1 MVLWVG
7 LDFGEKYLK
16 DYKERIIKN
25 LEKIPEDDLVE
36 PSIKIIG
43 PAIESSKYYIEDDY
57 CREMFAKLIAS
68 SCNTK
73 LNNYTHP
80 CFIEIIKELSTSDAK
95 FLLIFLDNN
104 TYPMVELEEYHN
116 NGIVTP
122 FLLSIID
129 FKNNDNSFEIE
140 EKLKN
145 SKILDNLLRLR
156 LIRKNSSVLELNYDY
171 NNFKNHPFYKA
182 CESTIESDSKII
194 IKKYRLELTE
204 LGKDFV
210 ACCIPKND
218 F

>member
-1 MVLWVG
+1 
-7 LDFGEKYLK
+7 
-16 DYKERIIKN
+16 
-25 LEKIPEDDLVE
+25 
-36 PSIKIIG
+36 
-43 PAIESSKYYIEDDY
+43 
-57 CREMFAKLIAS
+57 
-68 SCNTK
+68 
-73 LNNYTHP
+73 
-80 CFIEIIKELSTSDAK
+80 
-95 FLLIFLDNN
+95 
-104 TYPMVELEEYHN
+104 MVELEEYHN

-145 SKILDNLLRLR
+145 SKILDNLLRLG